1 MPAARKPAPTL
12 AEVIE
17 LRERVPGS
25 LESAAAS
32 INRHIDLF
40 TRAAG
45 AFGAHRVRA
54 GFELIAVR
62 KRIPHGQ
69 WETWCADNINRSMRD
84 IQKLMT
90 MAGADDPDQALER
103 ERTETR
109 ERVREHRAKSGVR
122 TPLSD
127 PTKTADI
134 NNFQIEPAN
143 DVCAL
148 DGETPVERLF
158 RLFLQFDG
166 DQRAAFLALVEKEM
180 RR

>member
-1 MPAARKPAPTL
+1 MPVAQRKPPTL
-12 AEVIE
+12 GEVIE
-17 LRERVPGS
+17 LRQRVPGS

-45 AFGAHRVRA
+45 AFQAHRVRA

-62 KRIPHGQ
+62 PRIPHGE
-69 WETWCADNINRSMRD
+69 WENWCADNINRSMRD

-90 MAGADDPDQALER
+90 MAGADDPDEALER

-134 NNFQIEPAN
+134 NNFQIEPVN
-143 DVCAL
+143 DVCAVN
-148 DGETPVERLF
+148 GETPVERLF
-158 RLFLQFDG
+158 RLFLQLDEA
-166 DQRAAFLALVEKEM
+166 QRAEFLALVEKETE
-180 RR
+180 